1 MYTRRL
7 EPAFAGLRHHLA
19 RGGYSMPKDKTI
31 CGRGFN
37 SIGVRLT
44 AIHAVLASLCVGLV
58 LAPFLLS
65 GATAETGLHL
75 LLGATAIVLTAALMN
90 WISRRIS
97 DPIRQLTEVAE
108 KIAQGDLNVSVPVN
122 CRCDIGGL
130 ASSIRKMLKRLRASN
145 AEIVELANHDPVT
158 GLPNRQHFNELLTRR
173 LEAVADQEEGH
184 VFFIEVLG
192 MRQVNDRFGHEA
204 ADKLLAEIVRHLS
217 ATLTD
222 LTDHDGNGSRAVP
235 VLARFGGEQLVLD
248 LPGKA
253 REDALQAFAAPLHAA
268 LKDGIES
275 AGRLFRPQL
284 GIGIASYPDHGTSAG
299 KIKQYAA
306 LACNSALNSLKLE
319 KTVFFHAGMMQEIKT
334 RENMERDLRSAIAAR
349 RFEVYY
355 QPKVNTGD
363 WSLTGVEALVR
374 MNHPER
380 GIVGPGEFIPIAEMT
395 GLICDIG
402 HIVLQDVIAQCARW
416 ARSGQATEVSV
427 NVSPEQFNQQGF
439 SDQVIELL
447 RQNDC
452 PPELLTIEITET
464 LATTN
469 VAEVAAHIA
478 ALRATGVRT
487 AIDDFGTGY
496 SNLMQLTGLKFDIL
510 KVDRSFISQIQNEG
524 TAREVSRAI
533 IQLGRNLG
541 CRIVAEGAETPGQV
555 AIAAK
560 LGCDDIQGFYFSR
573 PLSRSDFESWRD
585 LRNSNPPPFATN
597 GWGVPEVATTAA

>member
-1 MYTRRL
+1 
-7 EPAFAGLRHHLA
+7 
-19 RGGYSMPKDKTI
+19 MPDKRKSFTKAL
-31 CGRGFN
+31 
-37 SIGVRLT
+37 SSTGVRIT
-44 AIHAVLASLCVGLV
+44 MIHAVLAGLCTGLV

-65 GATAETGLHL
+65 GTTAETGLHL
-75 LLGATAIVLTAALMN
+75 LLAATGVALTTLLMG
-90 WISRRIS
+90 WVSRRIS
-97 DPIRQLTEVAE
+97 NPIRQLTEVAE
-108 KIAQGDLNVSVPVN
+108 KIAQGDLNVSVPIN
-122 CRCDIGGL
+122 CGCDIGAL
-130 ASSIRKMLKRLRASN
+130 ASSIRTMLTRLHASN
-145 AEIVELANHDPVT
+145 AEIVELANHDPIT
-158 GLPNRQHFNELLTRR
+158 GLPNRQHFDALLTRR
-173 LEAVADQEEGH
+173 LDAGANRESGH
-184 VFFIEVLG
+184 VHFIEVLG
-192 MRQVNDRFGHEA
+192 MRQVNDRFGHDA
-204 ADKLLAEIVRHLS
+204 ADKLLTEIVRHLS
-217 ATLTD
+217 ETISKLTAG
-222 LTDHDGNGSRAVP
+222 TEHDTGAGP
-235 VLARFGGEQLVLD
+235 VLARYGGEQLVLD
-248 LPGKA
+248 LPGKFC
-253 REDALQAFAAPLHAA
+253 RPGDPDHDAVPDFAAALHAA
-268 LKDGIES
+268 LKNGVE
-275 AGRLFRPQL
+275 AGGRRFKPQL
-284 GIGIASYPDHGTSAG
+284 AIGIACYPEDATSAG

-306 LACNSALNSLKLE
+306 LACNTALNSMKAE
-319 KTVFFHAGMMQEIKT
+319 KTAFFHAGMMQIIKT
-334 RENMERDLRSAIAAR
+334 RETMERDLRSAIEER
-349 RFEVYY
+349 RFEVHY
-355 QPKVNTGD
+355 QPKVGTGD

-402 HIVLQDVIAQCARW
+402 HIVLQDAIAQCALW

-427 NVSPEQFNQQGF
+427 NVSPEQFNQPGF

-447 RQNDC
+447 RQNEC

-555 AIAAK
+555 AIATK
-560 LGCDDIQGFYFSR
+560 LGCDEIQGFYFSR
-573 PLSRSDFESWRD
+573 PLSRADFESWRD
-585 LRNSNPPPFATN
+585 LRNSDTAPLAT
-597 GWGVPEVATTAA
+597 GERAGPELATTAA

>member
-1 MYTRRL
+1 MI
-7 EPAFAGLRHHLA
+7 H
-19 RGGYSMPKDKTI
+19 TI
-31 CGRGFN
+31 
-37 SIGVRLT
+37 
-44 AIHAVLASLCVGLV
+44 LASVCVGMV

-75 LLGATAIVLTAALMN
+75 LLAATVVIMTAVLMA
-90 WISRRIS
+90 WISLRIS
-97 DPIRQLTEVAE
+97 APIRQLTDVAE
-108 KIAQGDLNVSVPVN
+108 KIAQGDLDVSVPIN

-130 ASSIRKMLKRLRASN
+130 ASSVRTMLKRLNDSN
-145 AEIVELANHDPVT
+145 AEIVELANQDPIT
-158 GLPNRQHFNELLTRR
+158 GLPNRQHFDALLTGR
-173 LEAVADQEEGH
+173 LEASADQGCGH

-192 MRQVNDRFGHEA
+192 MRQVNDRFGHDA
-204 ADKLLAEIVRHLS
+204 ADKLLTEIVRHLS
-217 ATLTD
+217 ATISELTD
-222 LTDHDGNGSRAVP
+222 RAGDGPVAMP

-248 LPGKA
+248 LPGKPC
-253 REDALQAFAAPLHAA
+253 RPGDPDHDDLLDFAASLHAA
-268 LKDGIES
+268 LKNGVE
-275 AGRLFRPQL
+275 AGGRLFKPQL
-284 GIGIASYPDHGTSAG
+284 GIGIAAYPEHATSAG

-306 LACNSALNSLKLE
+306 LACNSALNSPKLE
-319 KTVFFHAGMMQEIKT
+319 KTAFFHDGMMQAIKT
-334 RENMERDLRSAIAAR
+334 RETMERDLRSAIAAR
-349 RFEVYY
+349 RFEVFY
-355 QPKVNTGD
+355 QPKLNTGD

-402 HIVLQDVIAQCARW
+402 HIVLQDAIAQCARW

-427 NVSPEQFNQQGF
+427 NVSPEQFNQTGF

-447 RQNDC
+447 RQNGC

-496 SNLMQLTGLKFDIL
+496 SNLMQLTGLKFDVL
-510 KVDRSFISQIQNEG
+510 KVDRSFISRIQTEG

-541 CRIVAEGAETPGQV
+541 CRIVAEGAETPAQV

-560 LGCDDIQGFYFSR
+560 LGCDEIQGFYFSR
-573 PLSRSDFESWRD
+573 PLSRPDFETWRV
-585 LRNSNPPPFATN
+585 LRDSNPATPATN
-597 GWGVPEVATTAA
+597 GWGDPETATTAA

>member
-1 MYTRRL
+1 MLKNRNVCGKGINST
-7 EPAFAGLRHHLA
+7 GLRITLIHTILA
-19 RGGYSMPKDKTI
+19 T
-31 CGRGFN
+31 F
-37 SIGVRLT
+37 
-44 AIHAVLASLCVGLV
+44 CVGLV
-58 LAPFLLS
+58 LAPFFVS
-65 GATAETGLHL
+65 GAIAETAPHL
-75 LLGATAIVLTAALMN
+75 MLAATGIILTAILMA

-97 DPIRQLTEVAE
+97 GPIRQLTDVAE
-108 KIAQGDLNVSVPVN
+108 KIAAGDLKVSVPVN

-130 ASSIRKMLKRLRASN
+130 AASIRTMVKRLQVSN
-145 AEIVELANHDPVT
+145 AEIIELANHDPVT
-158 GLPNRQHFNELLTRR
+158 GLSNRQHFNELLTRR
-173 LEAVADQEEGH
+173 LEAGSDRDVASGH

-192 MRQVNDRFGHEA
+192 MREVNDRFGHDA
-204 ADKLLAEIVRHLS
+204 ADALLAEIVRK
-217 ATLTD
+217 LTAIITE
-222 LTDHDGNGSRAVP
+222 LTAHVGNGAGARP

-248 LPGKA
+248 LPC
-253 REDALQAFAAPLHAA
+253 EALQPDHNAVPAFAAALHGV
-268 LKDGIES
+268 LKDGIQS
-275 AGRLFRPQL
+275 AGRLFRPQMS
-284 GIGIASYPDHGTSAG
+284 IGIASYPDQATSAA

-319 KTVFFHAGMMQEIKT
+319 KTAFFHAGMMQAIKT
-334 RENMERDLRSAIAAR
+334 REKMERDLRSAIEAR
-349 RFEVYY
+349 RFEVHY

-402 HIVLQDVIAQCARW
+402 HIVLQDAIAQCALW
-416 ARSGQATEVSV
+416 AQSGQSTEVSV
-427 NVSPEQFNQQGF
+427 NVSPEQFNQPGF

-447 RQNDC
+447 RQHGC
-452 PPELLTIEITET
+452 PPQLLTIEITET

-478 ALRATGVRT
+478 ALRAEGVQT

-560 LGCDDIQGFYFSR
+560 LGCDEIQGFYFSR

-585 LRNSNPPPFATN
+585 LRSTNPVATATE
-597 GWGVPEVATTAA
+597 GWGEPEAATTAA